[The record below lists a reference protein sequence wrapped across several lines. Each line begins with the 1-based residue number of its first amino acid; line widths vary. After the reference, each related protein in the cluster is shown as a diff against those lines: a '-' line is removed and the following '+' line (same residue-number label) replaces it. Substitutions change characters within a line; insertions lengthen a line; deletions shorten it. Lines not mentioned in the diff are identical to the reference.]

1 MTSTADIFSTLIAHG
16 MILDRRAQSKPT
28 SGSSNIALAATTG
41 VGCTNP
47 NCKAKKRSTHTTANC
62 YWPGGGKE
70 GQFPPNFTE
79 HAKVNVVSS
88 IQEGIEHFVLLA
100 RVSDTPGNS
109 GVIVGEAKP
118 EPTTTVA
125 LGSGSFQNFNGKDIL
140 LSSTLEP
147 VTPCLY

>member
-1 MTSTADIFSTLIAHG
+1 M
-16 MILDRRAQSKPT
+16 
-28 SGSSNIALAATTG
+28 
-41 VGCTNP
+41 
-47 NCKAKKRSTHTTANC
+47 
-62 YWPGGGKE
+62 
-70 GQFPPNFTE
+70 
-79 HAKVNVVSS
+79 NVVSS